1 MTYHAGAYQA
11 GNIVNPAAHAS
22 RRDPVSLG
30 RAQMLEQLGLD
41 PSTQV
46 DGLMTIFRCAS
57 NTSALRPRKL
67 VSLLRAQQDGGAQC
81 PGQAA
86 L

>member
-1 MTYHAGAYQA
+1 MTYHAGD
-11 GNIVNPAAHAS
+11 ILNPAAHVQAS
-22 RRDPVSLG
+22 RHRPVSPE
-30 RAQMLEQLGLD
+30 RAQMMEHLGLH

-67 VSLLRAQQDGGAQC
+67 VSLLRAQRENGGKR